1 VSLIIVD
8 ASKILLVVS
17 DATQPVFPYFY
28 WIITTQVDCYINHI
42 MEIAM
47 NNVHCIKTAFLLV
60 VLITFIGC
68 KSKQD
73 KSATNAGAPQE
84 KAAVP
89 AAVSPQIK
97 SGAAVVPP
105 QDKADAQAA
114 AVRVLTLMETGDF
127 PAIYKDSAAGFKQ
140 IGSENQFVAKFQQ
153 TRKSVGVL
161 KNPKETSFGIIP
173 GKAYVLVYRVEN
185 ETYKSDIRLS
195 FARSQS
201 GKMELAGL
209 NQHDELKK

>member
-1 VSLIIVD
+1 
-8 ASKILLVVS
+8 
-17 DATQPVFPYFY
+17 
-28 WIITTQVDCYINHI
+28 
-42 MEIAM
+42 M
-47 NNVHCIKTAFLLV
+47 NNLHYIKTAFLLV
-60 VLITFIGC
+60 ILVMFIGC

-73 KSATNAGAPQE
+73 KSGTNTGAPQE
-84 KAAVP
+84 KAAATTVL
-89 AAVSPQIK
+89 PQDK
-97 SGAAVVPP
+97 SGAPVVSP

-114 AVRVLTLMETGDF
+114 AVRVLALMETGDF

-140 IGSENQFVAKFQQ
+140 IGSESQFVAKFQQ

-161 KNPKETSFGIIP
+161 KKPQEISFGTLP
-173 GKAYVLVYRVEN
+173 GNGYVFIYRLEN
-185 ETYKSDIRLS
+185 ERYKTDLRMT

>member
-1 VSLIIVD
+1 
-8 ASKILLVVS
+8 
-17 DATQPVFPYFY
+17 
-28 WIITTQVDCYINHI
+28 

-47 NNVHCIKTAFLLV
+47 FNVHCIKMAFLL
-60 VLITFIGC
+60 ITLVALIGC

-73 KSATNAGAPQE
+73 KPAANTGAPPVNVV
-84 KAAVP
+84 VP

-114 AVRVLTLMETGDF
+114 AVRVLALMEKGDF
-127 PAIYKDSAAGFKQ
+127 TAIYKDSTAGFKQ
-140 IGSENQFVAKFQQ
+140 IGSESQFVAKFLQ

-173 GKAYVLVYRVEN
+173 GKAYVVVYRVEN
-185 ETYKSDIRLS
+185 ESYNSDIRLT

-201 GKMELAGL
+201 GKMELDGL

>member
-1 VSLIIVD
+1 V
-8 ASKILLVVS
+8 
-17 DATQPVFPYFY
+17 
-28 WIITTQVDCYINHI
+28 
-42 MEIAM
+42 EIEM
-47 NNVHCIKTAFLLV
+47 NNRHRIKTIFLLV
-60 VLITFIGC
+60 ALLTFIGC

-73 KSATNAGAPQE
+73 KSATISNSPQE

-89 AAVSPQIK
+89 TAVSPQNK
-97 SGAAVVPP
+97 SGGVVVPP
-105 QDKADAQAA
+105 QDKADAQAS
-114 AVRVLTLMETGDF
+114 AVRVLALMEAGDF
-127 PAIYKDSAAGFKQ
+127 PAIYKESAAGFKQ

-173 GKAYVLVYRVEN
+173 GQAYVLVYRVEN
-185 ETYKSDIRLS
+185 ESYKSDIRLT

-209 NQHDELKK
+209 NQHDEINK